1 MTIQSQQCQK
11 SKPSWGRRIL
21 FASGTVETNE
31 EATVHIGDSERYRD
45 WESYAKRWAA
55 LTRGKRVS
63 NHLSS
68 KTGSHSKEVA
78 VTNQKA
84 TPAQAGGDSMPDCC
98 NRSRR
103 VLSKTLLPLGEREAT
118 LRGENELEALPLGT
132 RPNEGKPTSK
142 RNVLPHVSTSP
153 KNETCRMTKTPRAR
167 CQNRLGMRR
176 YGLAPHQ
183 KVCKRSHSGSQGSE
197 RGQ

>member
-84 TPAQAGGDSMPDCC
+84 TPAQAGGDSMPDCW

-103 VLSKTLLPLGEREAT
+103 VLSKTLLSPDEREAT
-118 LRGENELEALPLGT
+118 LRGKTNLKLFRFIQGGT
-132 RPNEGKPTSK
+132 KASR
-142 RNVLPHVSTSP
+142 RASTMRCLTFREVPS
-153 KNETCRMTKTPRAR
+153 TK
-167 CQNRLGMRR
+167 
-176 YGLAPHQ
+176 LA
-183 KVCKRSHSGSQGSE
+183 E
-197 RGQ
+197 